1 MPARQSRPVIGI
13 NADFIPPS
21 KSLPS
26 TNRLTV
32 GYCDTVF
39 NTGGLPIIMPT
50 MTKEWDVDAMLDMV
64 DGVILSG
71 GLDIDPKRVGLPS
84 HPTVTP
90 MAPRREESDGRLLKR
105 IIERKI
111 PLLAIG
117 VGMQQLNVAM
127 GGSLYLHLPAE
138 CPKSM
143 PHFDPSGGPHRHI
156 VNLEPKTLL
165 DDIYGGGELRV
176 NSSHHQAVKT
186 IGQKLRVSARCP
198 DETIEAIE
206 STDPHWF
213 CIGVQW
219 HPEAETAAALDLQLF
234 DAFVQSAIRAH
245 VKPHAV
251 AA

>member
-1 MPARQSRPVIGI
+1 MPAREKRPIIGI
-13 NADFIPPS
+13 NADFIPAS
-21 KSLPS
+21 KTLPP
-26 TNRLTV
+26 TNRLTI

-39 NTGGLPIIMPT
+39 NTGGLPMILPT
-50 MTKEWDVDAMLDMV
+50 MTKEWDVDAVLDQL

-71 GLDIDPKRVGLPS
+71 GLDIDPKRVGQPS
-84 HPTVTP
+84 HPTVSP
-90 MAPRREESDGRLLKR
+90 MAPRREDSDNRLLKR

-117 VGMQQLNVAM
+117 VGMQQLNIAL
-127 GGSLYLHLPAE
+127 GGTLFLHLPEE

-156 VNLEPKTLL
+156 VNLVPKTTL

-186 IGQKLRVSARCP
+186 LGTKLRACAICP
-198 DETIEAIE
+198 DEVIEAIE
-206 STDPHWF
+206 STDPSWF

-234 DAFVQSAIRAH
+234 DAFVQSSVRAK
-245 VKPHAV
+245 VRPMAV